1 MSKDIEKEG
10 IFYIE
15 NGFKNKCFTVSVWD
29 KFYNR
34 NFLLKNN
41 LFFEKGLL
49 HEDDLF
55 IPIVFFYA
63 KKVKMKKKIMKIGM

>member
-10 IFYIE
+10 FFYIE
-15 NGFKNKCFTVSVWD
+15 NGFKNKYFTVSVWD

-41 LFFEKGLL
+41 LFL
-49 HEDDLF
+49 
-55 IPIVFFYA
+55 
-63 KKVKMKKKIMKIGM
+63 KKEYYMKMLYLSQ